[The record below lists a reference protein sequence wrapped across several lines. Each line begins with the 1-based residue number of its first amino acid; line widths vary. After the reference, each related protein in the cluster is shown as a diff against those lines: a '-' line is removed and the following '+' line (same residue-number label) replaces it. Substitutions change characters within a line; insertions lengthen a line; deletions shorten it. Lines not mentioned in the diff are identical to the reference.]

1 MRLLSWG
8 QTDQGLLRENNED
21 SFTLCPDQ
29 GLFVVA
35 DGMGGYAAGEVASS
49 LAVREVRQFVE
60 GLARDRALADGSA
73 DEVLRQALLAADEA
87 VSREAR
93 DNPGWRGMGCTL
105 VVAWIQGER
114 LTVAHV
120 GDSRLYR
127 IRGGNIEPLTEDHTL
142 VHEQVLQGLISPAD
156 ATLSPHRH
164 VLTRALGSFPNTE
177 VSVALFTI
185 EEGDRYLLCTDGLTD
200 MLDDETILSLVL
212 STDDP
217 RTVCARLVDAANA
230 AGGKDNITAVLLF
243 CQPNGISR
251 FFSERL
257 PRLRRE

>member
-21 SFTLCPDQ
+21 SFILSPER

-49 LAVREVRQFVE
+49 LAVREVQKFLQDLDQ
-60 GLARDRALADGSA
+60 GKAFADMSA
-73 DEVLRQALLAADEA
+73 DEALRQAFLAADEA

-105 VVAWIQGER
+105 VTAWIQGER
-114 LTVAHV
+114 MTVAHV

-127 IRGGNIEPLTEDHTL
+127 VRQGSLELLTEDHTL
-142 VHEQVLQGLISPAD
+142 VHEQVLQGLLSPAD
-156 ATLSPHRH
+156 ATVSPNRH

-177 VSVALFTI
+177 VSVAQFTI
-185 EEGDRYLLCTDGLTD
+185 EEDDRYLLCTDGLTD

-217 RTVCARLVDAANA
+217 RTACARLVDAANA
-230 AGGKDNITAVLLF
+230 AGGKDNITAVLFF

-251 FFSERL
+251 FFKGRL
-257 PRLRRE
+257 PRFRR